1 MKENIKAMKLD
12 FYTRVDVINEDFGVA
27 QKKLEDNVAEIRKNM
42 HEAIKKKETELE
54 DEN

>member
-1 MKENIKAMKLD
+1 MKENIKEMKLD

-27 QKKLEDNVAEIRKNM
+27 QKKVEDAVAEIKKTM
-42 HEAIKKKETELE
+42 HEAIKKKETQLE